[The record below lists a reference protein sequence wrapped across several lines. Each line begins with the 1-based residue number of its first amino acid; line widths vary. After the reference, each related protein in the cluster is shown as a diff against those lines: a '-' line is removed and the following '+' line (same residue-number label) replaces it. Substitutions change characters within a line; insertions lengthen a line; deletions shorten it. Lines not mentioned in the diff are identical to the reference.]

1 MGNTKKED
9 EFFTRDK
16 AVIFNFLNRVI
27 ITTVISVILT
37 VIFIYLIIFI
47 PMKMELQH
55 SLIDNFHRNGHTNFH
70 VIEASVSR
78 AVEGAN
84 SLSSRTMI
92 KMAIEK
98 YLDGRID
105 LEELRRYTDSK
116 YTDGAKAL
124 KNTIYAER
132 IVDGLSIAKYNPSGF
147 FVPTYRPIDAGVLK
161 TTEKCFDL
169 EEKII
174 IIYSPVIS
182 GDKTI
187 AYDYVAYDLSE
198 QMNQLCTKELSVDFI
213 DEEGYSDI
221 YSNSRLIESDD
232 EIVLLDDAEDFYL
245 LQKIEDD
252 VYFYSK
258 QSKEVLFQPS
268 KVLTERITVGSIVAL
283 LILLVCF
290 YYFIINFAHREIKDL
305 EESRKEY
312 RKIAYLDQLTGAHSR
327 NFMQVWSSICKSSDI
342 RYSVVMIDVDNFK
355 HINDA
360 YGHDAGDMVLKSIAK
375 AIMDNSR
382 QNDVLIRI
390 GGDEFLLILSH
401 TDTAAADDLM
411 KRIEKAIAKIGDLP
425 VTISISISYGISSFY
440 SDESFEKSVKEADA
454 LMYGHKTKKKAFPA
468 PDDCRYI
475 TGEDI
480 YIDGGMKAGH
490 GDKKIEYILK
500 AISAENKDQ

>member
-1 MGNTKKED
+1 M
-9 EFFTRDK
+9 
-16 AVIFNFLNRVI
+16 
-27 ITTVISVILT
+27 
-37 VIFIYLIIFI
+37 
-47 PMKMELQH
+47 
-55 SLIDNFHRNGHTNFH
+55 
-70 VIEASVSR
+70 
-78 AVEGAN
+78 
-84 SLSSRTMI
+84 
-92 KMAIEK
+92 
-98 YLDGRID
+98 
-105 LEELRRYTDSK
+105 
-116 YTDGAKAL
+116 
-124 KNTIYAER
+124 
-132 IVDGLSIAKYNPSGF
+132 
-147 FVPTYRPIDAGVLK
+147 
-161 TTEKCFDL
+161 
-169 EEKII
+169 
-174 IIYSPVIS
+174 
-182 GDKTI
+182 
-187 AYDYVAYDLSE
+187 
-198 QMNQLCTKELSVDFI
+198 
-213 DEEGYSDI
+213 
-221 YSNSRLIESDD
+221 
-232 EIVLLDDAEDFYL
+232 
-245 LQKIEDD
+245 
-252 VYFYSK
+252 
-258 QSKEVLFQPS
+258 FQPS